1 MPDKTDHILTDIRLL
16 ALIKTGDRDAF
27 EIIYNKYWSK
37 LYLSAFNLL
46 RDAQACED
54 IIQDILVQLWLRR
67 ESVAIDCLS
76 SYLHTAVRY
85 QVFNLIR
92 SGKVKR
98 FFMEQFEEPV
108 SSENIDDLLTE
119 KDLKKLLNERVYSLP
134 AKCREIF
141 LLSRNNHLSN
151 REIAAILNIAPKTVE
166 NQLTI
171 AIRRLRLSM
180 KDFLCWLLIIFYLA
194 N

>member
-16 ALIKTGDRDAF
+16 ALIKTGDRHAF
-27 EIIYNKYWSK
+27 EIIYNKYWSR

-46 RDAQACED
+46 RDTQACED
-54 IIQDILVQLWLRR
+54 IIQDIFVQLWLRR
-67 ESVAIDCLS
+67 ESVAIGCLS

-92 SGKVKR
+92 SGKANR
-98 FFMEQFEEPV
+98 FSIEQVTEPA

-119 KDLKKLLNERVYSLP
+119 KDLNNLLNERVYSLP
-134 AKCREIF
+134 DKCREIF